1 MPKAS
6 TKSVK
11 AGAATPVPTVLL
23 NQKAEVK
30 EVKLAVNAA
39 GEISGAVIKTLLKKR
54 DEPDLIGSYPTK
66 KLTLHLFGYQKGK
79 AGTENKHELPPPH
92 DSILCFGD
100 ILVIASE
107 TEADWTRPVPFKV
120 ADYEQFYTRAF
131 GGFDDVD
138 EDEEEED
145 SEAVSEVA
153 EEDVASEAGEEEL
166 GGEEEEED
174 DGEEEGGG
182 SDDEAAG
189 AGEDEEEAPVVPK
202 RRAAAGAKGAKPAGP
217 KAKKGVSKAAAAA
230 AAAGNLAAYSHCL
243 YVPEDQALREEGEE
257 TALGTEVPQR
267 CKMTAALRDLF
278 KGVCTEEEV
287 QRLERCIYN
296 ATIRRAND
304 RHVGRTWSHKP
315 FGELY
320 RMIAKTIAANFHPS
334 SYVQN
339 TELFERWR
347 AGQTTFEDICNMD
360 SYQMFEARWR
370 DNFVAQQAQ
379 EKRQLEGNRAM
390 ATDRFTCTRCWKKE
404 CTYYE
409 MQTRSADEPM
419 TIFITCLNCGKH
431 WRQ

>member
-1 MPKAS
+1 MPKA
-6 TKSVK
+6 
-11 AGAATPVPTVLL
+11 AAAVVTVLL

-30 EVKLAVNAA
+30 EVKLPVNAA
-39 GEISGAVIKTLLKKR
+39 GEITAAAIKALLKKK
-54 DEPDLIGSYPTK
+54 DEPDLIGSYLSK
-66 KLTLHLFGYQKGK
+66 KCTLHLFGYQKGK

-107 TEADWTRPVPFKV
+107 SEADWTRPVAFKV

-138 EDEEEED
+138 EDEDEED
-145 SEAVSEVA
+145 EGDEVEEA
-153 EEDVASEAGEEEL
+153 EEAGEADAGEEEL
-166 GGEEEEED
+166 SVEED
-174 DGEEEGGG
+174 EGEDEEGG
-182 SDDEAAG
+182 SDDEAAAAAG
-189 AGEDEEEAPVVPK
+189 GEDDEEAPVAPK
-202 RRAAAGAKGAKPAGP
+202 RRAAAKAKGAGTAAAAPKP
-217 KAKKGVSKAAAAA
+217 KKGPSKAAVAA
-230 AAAGNLAAYSHCL
+230 AAAGQLAAFSHCL

-257 TALGTEVPQR
+257 TALGPVAPQR
-267 CKMTAALRDLF
+267 RKMTAALGDLF
-278 KGVCTEEEV
+278 KGICTEEEV
-287 QRLERCIYN
+287 QRLERCVYN
-296 ATIRRAND
+296 ATIRQAIQ

-320 RMIAKTIAANFHPS
+320 RMVAKTIAANFHPS
-334 SYVQN
+334 SYVKN
-339 TELFERWR
+339 MELFERWR
-347 AGQTTFEDICNMD
+347 AGQTTFEDICGMD

>member
-6 TKSVK
+6 TKTTK
-11 AGAATPVPTVLL
+11 GAAAVATVLL

-30 EVKLAVNAA
+30 EVKLAVNAT
-39 GEISGAVIKTLLKKR
+39 GEITAAAIKALLKKK
-54 DEPDLIGSYPTK
+54 DEPDLIGSYPAK
-66 KLTLHLFGYQKGK
+66 KLTLHLFGYQNGK

-92 DSILCFGD
+92 DTILCFGD

-107 TEADWTRPVPFKV
+107 SDSDWTRPAPFKV

-138 EDEEEED
+138 EDEAED
-145 SEAVSEVA
+145 DAEAEAEVEA
-153 EEDVASEAGEEEL
+153 ASDAGEEEL
-166 GGEEEEED
+166 SAEEDDDEGEGDDDAASEDEPAVGGEE
-174 DGEEEGGG
+174 
-182 SDDEAAG
+182 
-189 AGEDEEEAPVVPK
+189 DEEVPVVPK
-202 RRAAAGAKGAKPAGP
+202 RRAAKAKGSAAAGGA
-217 KAKKGVSKAAAAA
+217 KAKKGPSKAAVAAL
-230 AAAGNLAAYSHCL
+230 AAGNLAAYSHCL
-243 YVPEDQALREEGEE
+243 HVPEDQALREEGEE
-257 TALGTEVPQR
+257 TALGAGIAAAPHR
-267 CKMTAALRDLF
+267 CKMTAALGDLF
-278 KGVCTEEEV
+278 KGICNEEEV

-296 ATIRRAND
+296 ASIRHAIQ

-320 RMIAKTIAANFHPS
+320 RMVAKTIAANFHPS
-334 SYVQN
+334 SYVKN
-339 TELFERWR
+339 MELFERWR
-347 AGQTTFEDICNMD
+347 AGQTTFEDICGMD
-360 SYQMFEARWR
+360 SYQMFEGRWR